1 MRYSGIGGQAVME
14 GVMMRNGDT
23 YAVAVRKPDQEIAV
37 DVKKYKGPEKESVW
51 RKIPI
56 IRGVISFVDS
66 LVLGM
71 STLMYSAT
79 FFEDEEEEEPQET
92 RREQRKREKAEDEAA
107 LKKKSSAAGGKADAG
122 VSGGNGEK
130 EEAAGRE
137 ACGEKTSEKNEESTD
152 LPENGPEEEI
162 HASDTLTPEEKE
174 KKEKKEE
181 RQEKAFMTGTVTL
194 SIVLAVAIF
203 MVLPYYLSVLLQKV
217 VSSQLVV
224 SIFEGVMRLVIFILY
239 IVLISQMKDIQ
250 RVFMY
255 HGAEHKCI
263 NCIEHGLELN
273 VENVRKSSREHKRCG
288 TSFLLYVIIISI
300 IVFLFIRMD
309 SRVMRLVVRLLL
321 IPVIA
326 GISYEFIRLAGRSD
340 NRVVNALSKPGL
352 LMQRLTTKEPD
363 DGMIEVG
370 IASVEAVFDWRKYQ
384 EEVRA
389 EDPDAFEEKKRR

>member
-79 FFEDEEEEEPQET
+79 FFEDEEEEEPREN
-92 RREQRKREKAEDEAA
+92 RRERKKREKAESEAA
-107 LKKKSSAAGGKADAG
+107 MKKDSSAAEEKTDSAA
-122 VSGGNGEK
+122 SEEIGEK
-130 EEAAGRE
+130 EETAGRE
-137 ACGEKTSEKNEESTD
+137 ACGEKVTEKNAESTGR
-152 LPENGPEEEI
+152 PENRPEEED
-162 HASDTLTPEEKE
+162 HASETMTPEEKE

-340 NRVVNALSKPGL
+340 NRVVNALSRPGL